1 MNLMESYECDAGREE
16 LVKNVEPTWVRE
28 RRADKAQTE
37 DHMRFRERDE
47 DDTVRDFI
55 FIFAR

>member
-1 MNLMESYECDAGREE
+1 MESYECEAGREE